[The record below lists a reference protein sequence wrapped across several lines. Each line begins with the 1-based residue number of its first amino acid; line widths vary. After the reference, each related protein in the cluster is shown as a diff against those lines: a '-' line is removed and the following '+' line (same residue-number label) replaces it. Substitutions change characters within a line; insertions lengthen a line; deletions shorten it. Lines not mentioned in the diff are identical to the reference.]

1 MFLWPNTGV
10 QSVIIFMM
18 RIKKKKNFKNFL
30 IIGDVQFAT
39 HLTPDELPKSVDKA
53 LSTDEPV
60 IVDINTDPMRFI

>member
-1 MFLWPNTGV
+1 
-10 QSVIIFMM
+10 MM